1 MNSQDPEETCKWQ
14 RTKPLIW
21 ETGCKHHIGT
31 PRSWEPVPGMACM
44 CCKKPLEVVDENTE
58 RRGE

>member
-1 MNSQDPEETCKWQ
+1 MILEETCKWQ

-21 ETGCKHHIGT
+21 ETGCNHHIGT

-44 CCKKPLEVVDENTE
+44 CCKKPLEVVEEQDNEK
-58 RRGE
+58 